1 MDLAL
6 FLNVQA
12 ERPSATLQSCNK
24 VHERVW
30 RRIRASKLVNFD
42 SSKRRTAALQHKPQG
57 STLTE
62 QAQAYT
68 VSLDMLRICRP
79 CILSSQL
86 SLVWRRSRPDARL
99 TIRAAIDQKAMTH
112 VLGSKSL
119 LDDQSFG
126 GDLLNRSVG
135 DRRDESFVKASFE
148 GSTSLLVTGRS
159 VMAKQAESSNGSS
172 GLPTE
177 LCWLAPEDLQEYGI
191 EAQTDSQTTVTGEH
205 TAS

>member
-1 MDLAL
+1 MKEFGEESGKQTRNILIPEKDEAWHR
-6 FLNVQA
+6 N
-12 ERPSATLQSCNK
+12 TNHK
-24 VHERVW
+24 V
-30 RRIRASKLVNFD
+30 
-42 SSKRRTAALQHKPQG
+42 

-68 VSLDMLRICRP
+68 VSFDMLSICRP

-159 VMAKQAESSNGSS
+159 VMAKQAESSNGSR

>member
-1 MDLAL
+1 
-6 FLNVQA
+6 
-12 ERPSATLQSCNK
+12 
-24 VHERVW
+24 
-30 RRIRASKLVNFD
+30 
-42 SSKRRTAALQHKPQG
+42 
-57 STLTE
+57 
-62 QAQAYT
+62 
-68 VSLDMLRICRP
+68 
-79 CILSSQL
+79 
-86 SLVWRRSRPDARL
+86 
-99 TIRAAIDQKAMTH
+99 MTH

-135 DRRDESFVKASFE
+135 DRRDEGFVKASFE

-159 VMAKQAESSNGSS
+159 VMAKQATSSNGS

-191 EAQTDSQTTVTGEH
+191 QAQTDSQTTVTGEH

>member
-1 MDLAL
+1 MDFAP

-68 VSLDMLRICRP
+68 VSLDMLSICRP

-99 TIRAAIDQKAMTH
+99 ISAAIDQKAMTH

-135 DRRDESFVKASFE
+135 DCRDESFVKASFE
-148 GSTSLLVTGRS
+148 GSASLLVTGRS
-159 VMAKQAESSNGSS
+159 VMAKQATSSNGSS
-172 GLPTE
+172 GLSTE

-191 EAQTDSQTTVTGEH
+191 EAQIDSQTTVTGEH